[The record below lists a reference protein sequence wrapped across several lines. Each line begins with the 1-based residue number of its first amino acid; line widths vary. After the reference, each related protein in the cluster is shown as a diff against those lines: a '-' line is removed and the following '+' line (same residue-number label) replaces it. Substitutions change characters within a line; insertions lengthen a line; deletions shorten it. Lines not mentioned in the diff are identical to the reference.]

1 MGLFDILKKKKP
13 MSQMSV
19 EASKEFL
26 KQNTEEEDSSEGDIM
41 EKLKE
46 IDINPQEADPR
57 NVFGNPPLPDTTNPP
72 TPMLTNQHKIEE
84 PAQDVSIDN
93 NRINPLPSPENVV
106 EKIDNSLHAEEKTTR
121 NSVSLEDVVYELR
134 TIRSQN
140 DLIIDLLR
148 QIHRKINM

>member
-26 KQNTEEEDSSEGDIM
+26 KHTTEEDSSERDIM

-46 IDINPQEADPR
+46 IDINPKEADPR
-57 NVFGNPPLPDTTNPP
+57 NVFGTPPLPDTTDHTAISYKPDKKGDIIQEVS
-72 TPMLTNQHKIEE
+72 TNN
-84 PAQDVSIDN
+84 DM
-93 NRINPLPSPENVV
+93 INSLPSPENVV
-106 EKIDNSLHAEEKTTR
+106 EKIDSSLHSEEKATH
-121 NSVSLEDVVYELR
+121 NPISLEDLVYELR

-148 QIHRKINM
+148 QIYRKINM